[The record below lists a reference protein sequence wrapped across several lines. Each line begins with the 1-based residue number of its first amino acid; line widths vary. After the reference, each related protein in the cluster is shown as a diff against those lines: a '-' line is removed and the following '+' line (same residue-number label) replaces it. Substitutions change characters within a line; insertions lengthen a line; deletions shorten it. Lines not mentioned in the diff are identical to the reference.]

1 MGRDAGFIAL
11 NTGIGAGAEE
21 ILIPEEDLGL
31 DRLLDSLEK
40 SRRSGKSS
48 SIVIVSEGD
57 KIGKNVFQLADY
69 VTQNLPYYDAKVTV
83 LGHIQRGG
91 TPSCFDRVLASRM
104 SVKAVELLL
113 DGQKNV
119 MVGLKDDDIITCPL
133 DDVIH
138 EKPNINKD
146 LLRISEI
153 LST

>member
-1 MGRDAGFIAL
+1 
-11 NTGIGAGAEE
+11 
-21 ILIPEEDLGL
+21 
-31 DRLLDSLEK
+31 
-40 SRRSGKSS
+40 
-48 SIVIVSEGD
+48 
-57 KIGKNVFQLADY
+57 
-69 VTQNLPYYDAKVTV
+69 
-83 LGHIQRGG
+83 
-91 TPSCFDRVLASRM
+91 M

-138 EKPNINKD
+138 EKPKINKD